1 MLEPQSAEELT
12 WQDVLRVGALLG
24 SQAEAVEL
32 ESGPAILTAEVE
44 LGASPHKQ
52 NRTPTQ

>member
-24 SQAEAVEL
+24 SQAAG
-32 ESGPAILTAEVE
+32 SGGV
-44 LGASPHKQ
+44 GVRSGHSDG
-52 NRTPTQ
+52 RG

>member
-32 ESGPAILTAEVE
+32 ESGPAIHSD
-44 LGASPHKQ
+44 G
-52 NRTPTQ
+52 RG